1 MHNPWPQMKWCV
13 SFLLFEIAIGFCSKA
28 ELIQETISS
37 HGDCKK
43 PPKTHTHMQVCMH
56 TCTHIITAQMC
67 SSDVEIVSG
76 CVLVFSLPFLH
87 AHLYLVSGCVLVF
100 SLPFLHAHLYL
111 CNKTL
116 QPPPQVTTKWRKQN
130 KTNERKE
137 WNYSQT
143 CSASHQ
149 VITHAHNSRRS
160 LCSTTDADPHHSPCP
175 IILDKWPEEPSPALL
190 NVQLTSRSSPA
201 LLNVQLTSRS
211 QSCSTKCIIHLKI
224 QSCITKCTTHLKIP
238 VLHY

>member
-1 MHNPWPQMKWCV
+1 MKWCV

-100 SLPFLHAHLYL
+100 SLPFLHPHLYL

-130 KTNERKE
+130 KKMREKNG
-137 WNYSQT
+137 
-143 CSASHQ
+143 
-149 VITHAHNSRRS
+149 ITVKLAVPVTRS
-160 LCSTTDADPHHSPCP
+160 LLMLITLEDLCVAQLMLIRITVHV
-175 IILDKWPEEPSPALL
+175 LL
-190 NVQLTSRSSPA
+190 YWTSD
-201 LLNVQLTSRS
+201 
-211 QSCSTKCIIHLKI
+211 LKN
-224 QSCITKCTTHLKIP
+224 P